1 MTKRRRTSPALSIG
15 LFLIMAAIIGF
26 VFSLISINRVG
37 QMKAEL
43 SQMRRQYDEDLK
55 AIEDDFEAKLA
66 SVERLLGSGGT
77 LEQYIVAKNFLSNYA
92 IDLETIIT
100 EAQSSSDRPYFR
112 IFVTGTKEVWVGVK
126 KNSAD
131 TAYFFQKNLK
141 PGLSQEKFFYFKNP
155 EIETKYTVMVGR
167 DAYVRSGAPEN
178 IYLLFFGFGSG
189 KLVKMPSVEI
199 TNISEALD
207 LYIPGS

>member
-1 MTKRRRTSPALSIG
+1 MNGFDLIDISSVVAFYPYDEQALAAKIDSAVDWELKYCRKLRNLARSEHLLMRVKEVKNDKEKKNISCT
-15 LFLIMAAIIGF
+15 FNWIILIMAAIIGF

-100 EAQSSSDRPYFR
+100 NEHKVRLIRPYFR
-112 IFVTGTKEVWVGVK
+112 IFDWNK
-126 KNSAD
+126 
-131 TAYFFQKNLK
+131 
-141 PGLSQEKFFYFKNP
+141 
-155 EIETKYTVMVGR
+155 
-167 DAYVRSGAPEN
+167 RSLGQ
-178 IYLLFFGFGSG
+178 G
-189 KLVKMPSVEI
+189 
-199 TNISEALD
+199 
-207 LYIPGS
+207 

>member
-178 IYLLFFGFGSG
+178 IYLLF
-189 KLVKMPSVEI
+189 
-199 TNISEALD
+199 LD
-207 LYIPGS
+207 LVPAS